1 VQRWSRTIAIAIAWL
16 AASGSLSIAAAQA
29 DTAAQ
34 AQTPVS
40 TRAEVEQEASK
51 LFNKVMSPFCPG
63 RTIANCPSPQAA
75 ELQVTIKE
83 RLQRG
88 ESPDS
93 IEEELYAT
101 FGDEMRAIPR
111 ARGFNLLAWAIPGLF
126 FALGLAVLA
135 RWLRGLG
142 PTAAPAGAA
151 PVSIDAAMD
160 ERLEK
165 ELEEIDD

>member
-1 VQRWSRTIAIAIAWL
+1 MGAALL
-16 AASGSLSIAAAQA
+16 AMSASASTLTAQS
-29 DTAAQ
+29 DSSTQ
-34 AQTPVS
+34 PQTRLP

-75 ELQVTIKE
+75 ELQVAIKD
-83 RLQRG
+83 RLTDG
-88 ESPDS
+88 ESPDA

-126 FALGLAVLA
+126 FVLGLVVLA

-142 PTAAPAGAA
+142 PAPSPASTGAA
-151 PVSIDAAMD
+151 QLDPELD
-160 ERLEK
+160 ERLK
-165 ELEEIDD
+165 QELEAIGE